1 VDHAADVPARIDAG
15 RAAEYRRRGWWGRE
29 ALADHV
35 ARHAASRGS
44 EPAYITADGLLTW
57 RGYDTCSDR
66 LGRALLALGLRR
78 GERVAI
84 QLPDSATVH
93 VALMA
98 CEKAGVVAV
107 GIGARAGE
115 RELRHIV
122 AKTRAVALISHDEHR
137 GHPMRALAA
146 SLPGIRHHVVVPRFD
161 HDPSAPIVLDGA
173 AAGAADGASATDGAS
188 AGAAAEATAAD
199 AADLA
204 AVRFGPDEFWM
215 VNSTSGTTGL
225 PKCVMHAQ
233 NRWWYFHQ
241 VAVEVGALNASDVIM
256 SVVPAPFGFGQWTSH
271 FTPAYLGVPTLVT
284 ERFSPALTLE
294 LLERERVTVLCAVST
309 QFRMLLAEPAIERRD
324 LSALRVMFTGGEA
337 IPYEPARRF
346 EQLTGAVVLNFYGS
360 NESGFATA
368 TSMNDPQDKRLRT
381 SGRVQPG
388 TELRLYEDGKD
399 VTDGGRGQPGSR
411 GPAVCL
417 GYLDDPQANAELFTA
432 DGFLMHADIV
442 EVDDEGYLSVVGRTS
457 DLIIRGGKNISARE
471 VEDEVAAHPRVALA
485 AAVPVPDPL
494 FGERVCVYVELRQPG
509 PLTLPELTE
518 FLLARG
524 VSKEILPE
532 RLVVLD
538 ELPRSSGD
546 KVAKAELRQAAAQA
560 GPAPRSPA
568 PQG

>member
-1 VDHAADVPARIDAG
+1 MDHVTAFPAGIDAG

-29 ALADHV
+29 TLADHV
-35 ARHAASRGS
+35 TRHVASRGS
-44 EPAYITADGLLTW
+44 EAAYITAEGRLTW
-57 RGYDTCSDR
+57 SGYDTCSDR
-66 LGRALLALGLRR
+66 LASALLASGVGR

-93 VALMA
+93 VALLA

-107 GIGARAGE
+107 GVGARAGE

-122 AKTRAVALISHDEHR
+122 AKTKAVALISHDEHR
-137 GHPMRALAA
+137 GHSMRAVAA
-146 SLPGIRHHVVVPRFD
+146 SLPEIRRHVVVPRFD
-161 HDPSAPIVLDGA
+161 HDPAAPLVLDGVSAGPAATDTAALA
-173 AAGAADGASATDGAS
+173 AA
-188 AGAAAEATAAD
+188 
-199 AADLA
+199 
-204 AVRFGPDEFWM
+204 RFGPDDFWM
-215 VNSTSGTTGL
+215 VNSTSGTTGM

-241 VAVEVGALNASDVIM
+241 TAAKVADLTATDVIM

-271 FTPAYLGVPTLVT
+271 FTPTYLGVPTVVT

-309 QFRMLLAEPAIERRD
+309 QFRMLLAEPAIEGRD
-324 LSALRVMFTGGEA
+324 LSALRLMFTGGEA
-337 IPYEPARRF
+337 IPYSSARRF
-346 EQLTGAVVLNFYGS
+346 EEVTGAVILNFYGS
-360 NESGFATA
+360 NESGFASA
-368 TSMNDPQDKRLRT
+368 TSISDPREKRLRT

-399 VTDGGRGQPGSR
+399 VTSSRRGQPGTR

-417 GYLDDPQANAELFTA
+417 GYLDDPEANSELFTA
-432 DGFLMHADIV
+432 DGFLMHADVV

-494 FGERVCVYVELRQPG
+494 FGERVCVYVELREAG
-509 PLTLPELTE
+509 PLTLEELTG

-524 VSKEILPE
+524 VSTEILPE
-532 RLVVLD
+532 RLIVLD

-546 KVAKAELRQAAAQA
+546 KVAKAELRQAAAKLA
-560 GPAPRSPA
+560 PAFS
-568 PQG
+568 

>member
-1 VDHAADVPARIDAG
+1 MDHVTALPAGIDAD

-29 ALADHV
+29 TLADHV
-35 ARHAASRGS
+35 ARHAAERGS
-44 EPAYITADGLLTW
+44 EPAYITADGRLTW
-57 RGYDTCSDR
+57 SGYDTCSDR
-66 LGRALLALGLRR
+66 LACALLAIGVRR

-93 VALMA
+93 VALLA

-107 GIGARAGE
+107 GVGARAGE
-115 RELRHIV
+115 RELRHMI
-122 AKTRAVALISHDEHR
+122 AKTEAVALVSHGEHR
-137 GHPMRALAA
+137 GAA
-146 SLPGIRHHVVVPRFD
+146 MGAIARSLPGIRHHIEVPRFD
-161 HDPSAPIVLDGA
+161 HDFTAPLMLDGTRAEPVPSDAAALA
-173 AAGAADGASATDGAS
+173 AAG
-188 AGAAAEATAAD
+188 
-199 AADLA
+199 
-204 AVRFGPDEFWM
+204 FGPDEFWM
-215 VNSTSGTTGL
+215 VNSTSGTTGM

-241 VAVEVGALNASDVIM
+241 VAAEVGALSASDVIM

-271 FTPAYLGVPTLVT
+271 FTPTYLGVPAVVT

-309 QFRMLLAEPAIERRD
+309 QFRMLLAEPEFEQRD
-324 LSALRVMFTGGEA
+324 LSALRLMFTGGEA
-337 IPYEPARRF
+337 IPYSPARRF
-346 EQLTGAVVLNFYGS
+346 EQVTSAVILNFYGS

-368 TSMNDPQDKRLRT
+368 TSIRDPREKRLRT

-388 TELRLYEDGKD
+388 TELRLYEGGQI
-399 VTDGGRGQPGSR
+399 VTGSRRGQPAAR

-417 GYLDDPQANAELFTA
+417 GYLDDPQANAELLTA

-442 EVDDEGYLSVVGRTS
+442 EVDEEGYLSVVGRKS

-485 AAVPVPDPL
+485 AAVPVPDPV
-494 FGERVCVYVELRQPG
+494 FGERVCVYVELREPG
-509 PLTLPELTE
+509 PLALEELTE

-532 RLVVLD
+532 RLIVLD

-546 KVAKAELRQAAAQA
+546 KVAKAELRQAAAKL
-560 GPAPRSPA
+560 GPAFL
-568 PQG
+568 

>member
-1 VDHAADVPARIDAG
+1 VDHAADVPARIGAG

-44 EPAYITADGLLTW
+44 EPAYITADGRLTW
-57 RGYDTCSDR
+57 RGYDTCSGR
-66 LGRALLALGLRR
+66 LGRALLELGVRR

-93 VALMA
+93 VALLA

-122 AKTRAVALISHDEHR
+122 AKTQAVALISHDEHR
-137 GHPMRALAA
+137 GQPMRAVAA

-161 HDPSAPIVLDGA
+161 RDPSAPVVLDGA
-173 AAGAADGASATDGAS
+173 EA
-188 AGAAAEATAAD
+188 AAAEAAAAD
-199 AADLA
+199 PADLA

-215 VNSTSGTTGL
+215 VNSTSGTTGM

-241 VAVEVGALNASDVIM
+241 IAAEVGALSASDVIM

-271 FTPAYLGVPTLVT
+271 FTPTYLGVPTVVT
-284 ERFSPALTLE
+284 ERFSPALALE

-324 LSALRVMFTGGEA
+324 LSALRLMFTGGEA
-337 IPYEPARRF
+337 VPYEPARRF

-399 VTDGGRGQPGSR
+399 VTASRRGQPGSR

-432 DGFLMHADIV
+432 DGFLMHADVV

-471 VEDEVAAHPRVALA
+471 VEDQVAAHPRVALA
-485 AAVPVPDPL
+485 AAVPVPDPV
-494 FGERVCVYVELRQPG
+494 FGERVCVYVELLEPG
-509 PLTLPELTE
+509 PLALEELTE
-518 FLLARG
+518 FMLARG

-532 RLVVLD
+532 RLIVLD

-560 GPAPRSPA
+560 APTP
-568 PQG
+568 